1 MGASRETHLG
11 DGGAAR
17 DAHGGAEGGETDGG
31 DGRHLR
37 VLVWGV
43 GVVDGCVNGT
53 SWQLRSLISELLLFL

>member
-37 VLVWGV
+37 VWFGV
-43 GVVDGCVNGT
+43 SV
-53 SWQLRSLISELLLFL
+53 SLTGA